1 MIYNLLGLLAL
12 FENVFFF
19 FLGGGR
25 PAPSHLH
32 AFTPPHSFILQ
43 NCVTFLYFTSIG
55 HFLGFWW
62 GFGGHLVSSEMIM
75 TNEMCNKRMNCMIIN
90 LKYILF
96 AGFSNNIMVKQ

>member
-1 MIYNLLGLLAL
+1 M
-12 FENVFFF
+12 FSFF
-19 FLGGGR
+19 GGGG
-25 PAPSHLH
+25 APHLHFFMPPHLH

-43 NCVTFLYFTSIG
+43 NCVINLYFTSTG

-62 GFGGHLVSSEMIM
+62 EFGGHLVSSDMIM
-75 TNEMCNKRMNCMIIN
+75 THKMCNKRMNCMIN